1 MSEDNKLYIITRDIE
16 ENDAYE
22 ESFWKELLMFSDLQE
37 ALHEL
42 NNIYKN
48 TPDFKCYNY
57 HIKVYDKINKK
68 YVISHQTYYHQRGY
82 S

>member
-16 ENDAYE
+16 ENDACQ

-42 NNIYKN
+42 NNLYKN
-48 TPDFKCYNY
+48 TPDFKYYNY

-68 YVISHQTYYHQRGY
+68 YVISHQTYYHQ
-82 S
+82 

>member
-1 MSEDNKLYIITRDIE
+1 MDNKLYIITRDIE
-16 ENDAYE
+16 ENDACE